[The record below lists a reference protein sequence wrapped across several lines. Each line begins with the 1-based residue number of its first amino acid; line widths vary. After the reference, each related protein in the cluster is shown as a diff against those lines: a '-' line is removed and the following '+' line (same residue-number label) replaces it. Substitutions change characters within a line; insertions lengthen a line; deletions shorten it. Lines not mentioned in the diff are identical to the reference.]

1 MSNSLTLYRMITSIL
16 LLPINEKP
24 ILPLLTNIITQKML
38 EYTDIANWIEII
50 TTMILTPIIGQH
62 QNIQT

>member
-1 MSNSLTLYRMITSIL
+1 
-16 LLPINEKP
+16 
-24 ILPLLTNIITQKML
+24 ML
-38 EYTDIANWIEII
+38 EYTGIANWIEII